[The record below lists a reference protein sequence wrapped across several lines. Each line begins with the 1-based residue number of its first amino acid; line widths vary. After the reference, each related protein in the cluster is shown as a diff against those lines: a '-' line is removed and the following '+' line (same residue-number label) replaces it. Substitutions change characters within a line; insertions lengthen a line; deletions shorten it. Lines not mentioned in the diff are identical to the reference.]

1 MCLKDSK
8 LSLLRVSIIAALAN
22 KYAKPIKKKLLIFR
36 LNTRQN
42 RAGLYYLHQNVISEV
57 RVNEINFK
65 KKPAY
70 AGFLISLFRGI
81 RNARLNQHCMYVRMT
96 TDRQQFL

>member
-42 RAGLYYLHQNVISEV
+42 RADLYYLHQNVISEV
-57 RVNEINFK
+57 CVNEINFK
-65 KKPAY
+65 KKACICSN
-70 AGFLISLFRGI
+70 ADQL
-81 RNARLNQHCMYVRMT
+81 RNNLT
-96 TDRQQFL
+96 IG